1 MNEETK
7 DKGLKKAVKEQY
19 SFKLP
24 SNFAYQTMRKIEEA
38 IHLHEKK
45 VERRTL
51 FAMIVAAVIL
61 VGGSI
66 AGLFIYFGDSIREAF
81 TPDTIMNIKAIQIPS
96 FYILLILAVP
106 LFFAFDRWMRKIYFK
121 RHS

>member
-38 IHLHEKK
+38 IHLREKK
-45 VERRTL
+45 IECRTF

-66 AGLFIYFGDSIREAF
+66 AGLAIYFGDSIREAF
-81 TPDTIMNIKAIQIPS
+81 TPDTIMNLKEIQIPS

-106 LFFAFDRWMRKIYFK
+106 LFFVFDRWMRKQYFK

>member
-38 IHLHEKK
+38 IHLREKK
-45 VERRTL
+45 IERRTF

-66 AGLFIYFGDSIREAF
+66 AGLAIYFGDSIREAF
-81 TPDTIMNIKAIQIPS
+81 TPDAVMNLKEIQIPS

-106 LFFAFDRWMRKIYFK
+106 LFFVFDRWMRKQYFK

>member
-81 TPDTIMNIKAIQIPS
+81 TPDTIMNIKEIQIPS

>member
-38 IHLHEKK
+38 IHLREKK

-51 FAMIVAAVIL
+51 FAMIVTAVIL

-81 TPDTIMNIKAIQIPS
+81 TPDTIMNIKEIQIPS

>member
-66 AGLFIYFGDSIREAF
+66 AGLFIYFGDSIRKAF
-81 TPDTIMNIKAIQIPS
+81 TPDTIMNIKEIQIPS

>member
-81 TPDTIMNIKAIQIPS
+81 TPDTIMNIKEIQIPS
-96 FYILLILAVP
+96 VYILLILAVP